1 MRSVSWKYKG
11 KNQAGFHVKNVL
23 TRTTMVPD
31 YYALERTA
39 ESGNKHVGWS
49 FIPRFR
55 TWSSIQSYIPGRN
68 VPTLNAVVTSGTSS
82 TRGLRRRVRSPLWR
96 SVSVSVGNRGRP
108 TSEERERER
117 ERKTKG
123 AMATVEL
130 CAFLPCTSGS
140 SPRLG
145 VVTSSSSSSFSP
157 RHKRRFALIPLCFC

>member
-1 MRSVSWKYKG
+1 
-11 KNQAGFHVKNVL
+11 
-23 TRTTMVPD
+23 MVPD

-55 TWSSIQSYIPGRN
+55 TWSSIQNDIPGRN
-68 VPTLNAVVTSGTSS
+68 VPALNAVVTSGTSS

-96 SVSVSVGNRGRP
+96 SVSVSVGNRGRRP
-108 TSEERERER
+108 SEERERERR

-123 AMATVEL
+123 AMATAEL

-145 VVTSSSSSSFSP
+145 VVTSSSSSSSFSP
-157 RHKRRFALIPLCFC
+157 RHKLRFALIPLCFC